1 MVSKKMKEQTKNIVK
16 TENPREDDRSFFSRY
31 FGFKSIFAKRFYTF
45 LITFGVVVAILSYNF
60 TPDLGI
66 ELGKQSPRTV
76 KANKSISFE
85 DPVMTEEDRNKREI
99 EVADVYKY
107 DTQVLN
113 GKDGVLYQIRY
124 FFQLAKI
131 IKKKDT
137 LEIAEKTD
145 YMSTLLGANYEEQ
158 LIRETINLDFE
169 KNSILMEETLSMAKD
184 IMKENIKPNDI
195 DAKKIEINRIVNER
209 DDLAGP
215 EKIIVSG
222 VLNQNLKPTAVFD
235 AAATEKSRIQARE
248 ETPPHIVTIVEGQ
261 TIVSEGEIVSEN
273 DILILSNLGLL
284 NTGFN
289 WKVFLYICFI
299 NLVTFSIFYFYLFK
313 FNKNIF
319 DNLRK
324 LWISSTIIIIF
335 IALIKIF
342 TTLASLHL
350 NFWIYLFP
358 IMAASMLGTIIFDTR
373 AGIILSIILAVNL
386 GIAANF
392 DYQMALIYFLGGTFS
407 TFLVSNVSQRSSIMR
422 GGFLSSLFLAFL
434 FLITNLIGGDLKVI
448 ALYFVLGIVNGVI
461 SAIITIGLLPFIESS
476 FRIVTAM
483 GLLELSHTDQPLLK
497 ELLIN
502 APGTYNHSILVSH
515 LSESCANAIG
525 ADALLVK
532 VAALY
537 HDLGKMKRPEYF
549 YENQLNVDNIH
560 DRLNPSMSKNIIANH
575 IKDGIEIAI
584 KNKIPK
590 KVVEVISQHHGNS
603 VITYF
608 FKKQKDI
615 ELLRLNSSNPEGIM
629 EGHFRYPAKKP
640 QTKESAILMLADA
653 TEAAVRS
660 IDKITPKKIEQMVN
674 DIVKSK
680 IDDEQ
685 LSEAD
690 ITIKEVNIV
699 KNTLIDG
706 LISIYHSRISYQEP
720 APTLSISTEK
730 EMQ

>member
-1 MVSKKMKEQTKNIVK
+1 MLSKKNKDHTKGIVGA
-16 TENPREDDRSFFSRY
+16 ENLKIEDNESFFKKY
-31 FGFKSIFAKRFYTF
+31 FSIKNLFAKRLYAFAATF
-45 LITFGVVVAILSYNF
+45 VIVVAILSYNF

-66 ELGKQSPRTV
+66 ELGKQSPRTI

-85 DPVMTEEDRNKREI
+85 DPSMTEEDRNKREI
-99 EVADVYKY
+99 EVADIYKY

-113 GKDGVLYQIRY
+113 GKEGVLYQIRY

-131 IKKKDT
+131 VKKKENI
-137 LEIAEKTD
+137 EIDEKTD
-145 YMSTLLGANYEEQ
+145 YMSSLLGGIYEEQ

-169 KNSILMEETLSMAKD
+169 KNNLLMETTLALAKD
-184 IMKENIKPNDI
+184 IMKDNIKPNDI
-195 DAKKIEINRIVNER
+195 DAKKIEISRIVENR
-209 DDLAGP
+209 ADLNDI
-215 EKIIVSG
+215 EKRIVAG
-222 VLNQNLKPTAVFD
+222 VLIQNLRPTAIFD
-235 AAATEKSRIQARE
+235 SVATEKARLQARN
-248 ETPPHIVTIVEGQ
+248 ETPPHIVTILEGQ
-261 TIVSEGEIVSEN
+261 TIVNEGEIVSEN

-289 WKVFLYICFI
+289 WKVFLYISFI

-319 DNLRK
+319 DNIRK
-324 LWISSTIIIIF
+324 ILISSTIIVIF
-335 IALIKIF
+335 VALIKLI
-342 TTLASLHL
+342 TTLSSLHL

-358 IMAASMLGTIIFDTR
+358 MMAASMLGSIIFDTR
-373 AGIILSIILAVNL
+373 VGIMMSIILAVNL

-392 DYQMALIYFLGGTFS
+392 DYQIAIVYFLGAVFS
-407 TFLVSNVSQRSSIMR
+407 TFLVSNVSQRSSIMK
-422 GGFLSSLFLAFL
+422 GGFFSSLFLAFL
-434 FLITNLIGGDLKVI
+434 FLIANLIGGDPKTI

-502 APGTYNHSILVSH
+502 APGTYNHSLLVSH

-549 YENQLNVDNIH
+549 YENQQNVENIH

-590 KVVEVISQHHGNS
+590 KVVEIISQHHGNS

-608 FKKQKDI
+608 YKKQKNI
-615 ELLRLNSSNPEGIM
+615 ELMKLSSSNPEGIM
-629 EGHFRYPAKKP
+629 EGHFRYPAKRPK
-640 QTKESAILMLADA
+640 TKESAILMLADSA
-653 TEAAVRS
+653 EAAVRS
-660 IDKITPKKIEQMVN
+660 IDKVTPKKIEQMVN

-680 IDDEQ
+680 IDDGQ

-690 ITIKEVNIV
+690 ISIREVNLV

-720 APTLSISTEK
+720 AMVVTSE
-730 EMQ
+730 

>member
-1 MVSKKMKEQTKNIVK
+1 MFSKKIKNQTKSMVK
-16 TENPREDDRSFFSRY
+16 VKNLRDKNRGFFSRY
-31 FGFKSIFAKRFYTF
+31 FGIRSMFAKKLYTF
-45 LITFGVVVAILSYNF
+45 LITFGIVVAILSYNF

-66 ELGKQSPRTV
+66 ELGKQSPRTI

-85 DPVMTEEDRNKREI
+85 DPVKTEEDRNKREI
-99 EVADVYKY
+99 EVEDVYKY
-107 DTQVLN
+107 DTRVLN
-113 GKDGVLYQIRY
+113 GKEGALYQIRF

-131 IKKKDT
+131 VQKKESM
-137 LEIAEKTD
+137 EIAEKTD
-145 YMSTLLGANYEEQ
+145 YMSAILGGSYEEQ
-158 LIRETINLDFE
+158 VIRESINLDFE
-169 KNSILMEETLSMAKD
+169 KNGILMDETLALAKE

-195 DAKKIEINRIVNER
+195 DAKKIEISRIVKER
-209 DDLAGP
+209 DNLAAT

-222 VLNQNLKPTAVFD
+222 VLTHNLRPTAVFD
-235 AAATEKSRIQARE
+235 SAATEKARIQARE
-248 ETPPHIVTIVEGQ
+248 ETPPHVVTIVEGQ

-289 WKVFLYICFI
+289 WKAFLYICFI

-319 DNLRK
+319 DNMRK
-324 LWISSTIIIIF
+324 LWIASTIIIIF

-342 TTLASLHL
+342 TTLSNLHL
-350 NFWIYLFP
+350 NFWVYLFP
-358 IMAASMLGTIIFDTR
+358 IMAASMLGTVIFDTR
-373 AGIILSIILAVNL
+373 VGIILSIILAVNL

-392 DYQMALIYFLGGTFS
+392 DYQMALIYFLGGIFS
-407 TFLVSNVSQRSSIMR
+407 TFLVSNVSQRSTIMK

-434 FLITNLIGGDLKVI
+434 FLITNLIGGDFKTI
-448 ALYFVLGIVNGVI
+448 ALYFILGIVNGVI

-549 YENQLNVDNIH
+549 YENQLNVENIH

-575 IKDGIEIAI
+575 IKDGVEIAI

-590 KVVEVISQHHGNS
+590 KVVDIISQHHGSS

-608 FKKQKDI
+608 YKKQKDI
-615 ELLRLNSSNPEGIM
+615 ELMRLSTSNPEGVM
-629 EGHFRYPAKKP
+629 EGHFRYPANKP
-640 QTKESAILMLADA
+640 KTKEAAILMLADA
-653 TEAAVRS
+653 SEAAVRS

-690 ITIKEVNIV
+690 ITIREVNVV

-706 LISIYHSRISYQEP
+706 LISIYHSRISYQDP
-720 APTLSISTEK
+720 APTLAIAAEK
-730 EMQ
+730 ETQ

>member
-1 MVSKKMKEQTKNIVK
+1 MISKKIKEQTKSIVK
-16 TENPREDDRSFFSRY
+16 SENPRENDGSFFSRY
-31 FGFKSIFAKRFYTF
+31 FGIKNIFARRLYTF
-45 LITFGVVVAILSYNF
+45 LITFGIVVAILSYNF

-66 ELGKQSPRTV
+66 ELGKQSPRTI

-99 EVADVYKY
+99 EVADVYEY
-107 DTQVLN
+107 DTEILN
-113 GKDGVLYQIRY
+113 GEEGVLYQIRF

-131 IKKKDT
+131 VKKKDT

-145 YMSTLLGANYEEQ
+145 YMSALLGGNYEEQ
-158 LIRETINLDFE
+158 LIREAINLDFE
-169 KNSILMEETLSMAKD
+169 KNSTVMEKTLSLAKE

-195 DAKKIEINRIVNER
+195 DAKKIEVNRIVNEQE
-209 DDLAGP
+209 DLSSV
-215 EKIIVSG
+215 EKLIVSG
-222 VLNQNLKPTAVFD
+222 VLIQNLKPTAVFD
-235 AAATEKSRIQARE
+235 AAATEKARMQARE

-261 TIVSEGEIVSEN
+261 TIISEGEIVSEN

-319 DNLRK
+319 DNIRK
-324 LWISSTIIIIF
+324 LWISSTIIIVF
-335 IALIKIF
+335 IILIKIF
-342 TTLASLHL
+342 TTLSSLHL
-350 NFWIYLFP
+350 NFWVYLFP
-358 IMAASMLGTIIFDTR
+358 IMAASMLGSIIFDTR

-392 DYQMALIYFLGGTFS
+392 DYQMALTYFLGGTFS

-422 GGFLSSLFLAFL
+422 GGFFSSLFLAFL
-434 FLITNLIGGDLKVI
+434 FLITNLISGDFKVI

-549 YENQLNVDNIH
+549 YENQLNVENIH
-560 DRLNPSMSKNIIANH
+560 DRLNPSLSKNIIANH
-575 IKDGIEIAI
+575 IKDGVEIAI

-590 KVVEVISQHHGNS
+590 KVVEIISQHHGSS

-608 FKKQKDI
+608 YKKQKDI
-615 ELLRLNSSNPEGIM
+615 ELSKLNSSNPEGIM

-640 QTKESAILMLADA
+640 KTKEAAILMLADA

-690 ITIKEVNIV
+690 ITIREVNIV

-706 LISIYHSRISYQEP
+706 LIAIYHSRISYQE
-720 APTLSISTEK
+720 LSPSHAISSEK
-730 EMQ
+730 EV

>member
-1 MVSKKMKEQTKNIVK
+1 
-16 TENPREDDRSFFSRY
+16 
-31 FGFKSIFAKRFYTF
+31 
-45 LITFGVVVAILSYNF
+45 
-60 TPDLGI
+60 
-66 ELGKQSPRTV
+66 
-76 KANKSISFE
+76 
-85 DPVMTEEDRNKREI
+85 
-99 EVADVYKY
+99 
-107 DTQVLN
+107 
-113 GKDGVLYQIRY
+113 
-124 FFQLAKI
+124 
-131 IKKKDT
+131 
-137 LEIAEKTD
+137 
-145 YMSTLLGANYEEQ
+145 
-158 LIRETINLDFE
+158 
-169 KNSILMEETLSMAKD
+169 
-184 IMKENIKPNDI
+184 
-195 DAKKIEINRIVNER
+195 
-209 DDLAGP
+209 
-215 EKIIVSG
+215 
-222 VLNQNLKPTAVFD
+222 
-235 AAATEKSRIQARE
+235 
-248 ETPPHIVTIVEGQ
+248 
-261 TIVSEGEIVSEN
+261 
-273 DILILSNLGLL
+273 
-284 NTGFN
+284 
-289 WKVFLYICFI
+289 
-299 NLVTFSIFYFYLFK
+299 
-313 FNKNIF
+313 
-319 DNLRK
+319 
-324 LWISSTIIIIF
+324 
-335 IALIKIF
+335 
-342 TTLASLHL
+342 
-350 NFWIYLFP
+350 
-358 IMAASMLGTIIFDTR
+358 
-373 AGIILSIILAVNL
+373 
-386 GIAANF
+386 
-392 DYQMALIYFLGGTFS
+392 
-407 TFLVSNVSQRSSIMR
+407 
-422 GGFLSSLFLAFL
+422 
-434 FLITNLIGGDLKVI
+434 
-448 ALYFVLGIVNGVI
+448 
-461 SAIITIGLLPFIESS
+461 
-476 FRIVTAM
+476 M